1 RVTEERK
8 DFARAVVIDVLEASP
23 DRLAPPCPALAEGC
37 GGCTWQHVSPDAQV
51 RFKADI
57 VVDALRRI
65 GRLTD
70 PPRPSVVPL
79 PGPALRTTA
88 RLAVTAADGRAGH
101 RRRGGDSAAEGLVA
115 AVTEAVGDGLPA
127 GGGGHLVDAY
137 AGVGLFGSVLGAARG
152 ARVTAIDND
161 KTAAADARVNL
172 ADIAGAKVVVSEVGR
187 WRPG

>member
-8 DFARAVVIDVLEASP
+8 GLARAVVIDMLEASP
-23 DRLAPPCPALAEGC
+23 DRLAPPCAALADGC
-37 GGCTWQHVSPDAQV
+37 GGCTWQHMSPDAQV
-51 RFKADI
+51 RFKAEI

-101 RRRGGDSAAEGLVA
+101 RRRGGDSGDAVATDACLAVHPLSEELIVDGRFPGAEEVLLRVGVA
-115 AVTEAVGDGLPA
+115 SGE
-127 GGGGHLVDAY
+127 
-137 AGVGLFGSVLGAARG
+137 R
-152 ARVTAIDND
+152 R
-161 KTAAADARVNL
+161 
-172 ADIAGAKVVVSEVGR
+172 
-187 WRPG
+187 